1 MKKALLPLVA
11 LSLLLFLVE
20 SKPAGA
26 AGTQTWSGYISD
38 SICGAKGATPSH
50 ADCMKKCL
58 DKGASTVIV
67 LDDSH
72 QVLPIANPIA
82 VKGQEGHRVLLT
94 GDIDEKGIHVLSLRI
109 I

>member
-1 MKKALLPLVA
+1 MKKVLLPLFF
-11 LSLLLFLVE
+11 LSLLLFLIGSV
-20 SKPAGA
+20 PAGA

-38 SICGAKGATPSH
+38 SMCGAKGAMPSH

-67 LDDSH
+67 VDDTH
-72 QVLPIANPIA
+72 QVLRIANPNA

-94 GDIDEKGIHVLSLRI
+94 GNIDDNGIHVLSLRI